1 VEAQTDIQTY
11 LEQGKQALAQ
21 GQAREAAIAY
31 AHGAQM
37 EPENPMVHLG
47 LAEANLALG
56 NYGVVQMACRRA
68 KELQPNG
75 GLEGRIAQAIL
86 ELLDRR
92 YDRVLQHIDIVIS
105 EDPSIAYA
113 HALRSYVLRVT
124 GQDYDANLARARA
137 ARLSYGGRF
146 ENCFPAVEPLSKA
159 GSKST
164 LPPVQ
169 QSANTDSANGQ
180 HNSTSAQTERRAEP
194 KPAWSTP
201 NQIQRQIIRTRFTL
215 NQYPGLVT
223 NIIIAINIIILA
235 LCYVSP
241 KIIEFGAQINVAIL
255 QGQYWRLFTAMFI
268 NTNILSVALT
278 TFSLF
283 FMGRVV
289 EMLYGQGRYVLL
301 YVLSGLA
308 TSIVFLL
315 LAPDGVT
322 YGAYGAIF
330 GIFGA
335 LGIFLILNRRTI
347 GPGMLTNWIFWLG
360 LNLVFGFA
368 GGPAFWADLGG
379 LAAGVILGF
388 LFLPRSG
395 SRVL

>member
-1 VEAQTDIQTY
+1 
-11 LEQGKQALAQ
+11 
-21 GQAREAAIAY
+21 
-31 AHGAQM
+31 M
-37 EPENPMVHLG
+37 
-47 LAEANLALG
+47 
-56 NYGVVQMACRRA
+56 
-68 KELQPNG
+68 
-75 GLEGRIAQAIL
+75 
-86 ELLDRR
+86 
-92 YDRVLQHIDIVIS
+92 
-105 EDPSIAYA
+105 
-113 HALRSYVLRVT
+113 LRVT

-146 ENCFPAVEPLSKA
+146 ENCFTAVEPLSKA
-159 GSKST
+159 GYKSA
-164 LPPVQ
+164 LSPVQ
-169 QSANTDSANGQ
+169 QPSNADSANGQ
-180 HNSTSAQTERRAEP
+180 QNSAPAQPERRAEP
-194 KPAWSTP
+194 KPAWSPP

-223 NIIIAINIIILA
+223 NIIIAINIIVLA
-235 LCYVSP
+235 LCYISP
-241 KIIEFGAQINVAIL
+241 KVIEFGAQINAAIL

-268 NTNILSVALT
+268 NNSILSVALS

-301 YVLSGLA
+301 YVLSGLV
-308 TSIVFLL
+308 TSVLFLL
-315 LAPDGVT
+315 LAPDGVIF
-322 YGAYGAIF
+322 GAYGAIF

-335 LGIFLILNRRTI
+335 LGIFLIINRRTI

-379 LAAGVILGF
+379 LAAGVILGL

-395 SRVL
+395 HRIL